1 MGACATKPKV
11 LKDENSPA
19 TVPAPEPIKEESVQP
34 VETKDEPVVV
44 KEADETKPNSL
55 GSLLDN
61 EEKSNETK
69 VETITLEEPKVK
81 EEAAIVEAPK
91 KVEEAIVDAPKEAPK
106 KEEVIV
112 EAPKEAPK
120 KEEVIVEAKTMV
132 EAEKQK
138 KKEEEEEE
146 EDEIIVLAE
155 KKSEGAKKEEP
166 IVKEVKTEA
175 PIV

>member
-11 LKDENSPA
+11 LKDEISPA

-69 VETITLEEPKVK
+69 AETITVEEPKIK

-91 KVEEAIVDAPKEAPK
+91 KVEEAIVEAPKEAPK
-106 KEEVIV
+106 KEVIV

-120 KEEVIVEAKTMV
+120 KEEVIVEAKTVV

-146 EDEIIVLAE
+146 EVIVLGK
-155 KKSEGAKKEEP
+155 KKSEEAKKEEP

-175 PIV
+175 PSV

>member
-19 TVPAPEPIKEESVQP
+19 TVPAPEPVKEESVQP

-69 VETITLEEPKVK
+69 VETITVEEPKIK

-91 KVEEAIVDAPKEAPK
+91 EAPK
-106 KEEVIV
+106 KAEVIV

-146 EDEIIVLAE
+146 DDEVIVLAE
-155 KKSEGAKKEEP
+155 KKSEEAKKEEP

-175 PIV
+175 PI

>member
-19 TVPAPEPIKEESVQP
+19 TVPAPEPVKEESVQP

-69 VETITLEEPKVK
+69 VETITVEEPKIK

-91 KVEEAIVDAPKEAPK
+91 KVEEAIV
-106 KEEVIV
+106 

-120 KEEVIVEAKTMV
+120 KAEVIVEAPEEAPKKEEVVVEAKTMV
-132 EAEKQK
+132 AAEKQK

-146 EDEIIVLAE
+146 DEVIVLAE
-155 KKSEGAKKEEP
+155 KKSEKAKKEEP

>member
-19 TVPAPEPIKEESVQP
+19 TVAAPELIKEESVQP

-55 GSLLDN
+55 GSLLNN

-69 VETITLEEPKVK
+69 VETITVEEPKIK

-91 KVEEAIVDAPKEAPK
+91 KLEEAIVEAPKEAPK

-146 EDEIIVLAE
+146 DEVIVLAE
-155 KKSEGAKKEEP
+155 KKSEEAKKEEP
-166 IVKEVKTEA
+166 IVKKVKTEA

>member
-19 TVPAPEPIKEESVQP
+19 TVPAPEPVKEESVQP

-44 KEADETKPNSL
+44 MEADETKPNSL

-69 VETITLEEPKVK
+69 VEAITVEEPKIK

-91 KVEEAIVDAPKEAPK
+91 KVEEAIV
-106 KEEVIV
+106 

-120 KEEVIVEAKTMV
+120 KADVIVEAKTMV

-146 EDEIIVLAE
+146 DEVIVLAE
-155 KKSEGAKKEEP
+155 KKSEETKKEEP

>member
-112 EAPKEAPK
+112 EA
-120 KEEVIVEAKTMV
+120 KTMV